1 MNSFSDQKREDACRT
16 IQNCWRRYI
25 APTWAAVDISLN
37 LEIDENAEIHVMR
50 ESTAKIMEYCVR
62 VLSGRQHR
70 DYWKFI
76 LGLVRRGLWVDE
88 FTGGSRACFYVRV
101 QNACDTLVERFGFIM
116 EPMVLDAPAAWEV
129 GSTPLIIC

>member
-1 MNSFSDQKREDACRT
+1 M
-16 IQNCWRRYI
+16 IQNCWRCYI
-25 APTWAAVDISLN
+25 APTRAAVDISLN
-37 LEIDENAEIHVMR
+37 LEIDENAEIHVMQ

-88 FTGGSRACFYVRV
+88 FTGGPHACFYVRV

-116 EPMVLDAPAAWEV
+116 EPMVLDAAAAWEV
-129 GSTPLIIC
+129 RSLGIIC